1 MKLKRNVFI
10 FMMLITL
17 SLIFQPAISTFAACP
32 EDISSYW
39 KLDETT
45 PGTYEDFIK
54 DNDGT
59 GNDNPAADSDGIVNG
74 AQAFDVADTTGIDV
88 APDSSFNWLV
98 DESFSIEFWV
108 RRNGAVTGDNQVAI
122 GRVGRFWVGI
132 GGDNDVT
139 VNQNAAV
146 FFLTDNNG
154 GSAAT
159 LKGTTDI
166 TDNEWHHVVAV
177 RDRSLGANG
186 QNRLYVDGQEESNS
200 PMDATYDAGFDSA
213 TAELTIGYLNVGSFF
228 RLTGGLDEVALYGRA
243 LTLAE
248 IQAHYANGQP
258 QADYCSGAAPFDPF
272 PEDTISLW
280 DLDETTPGAP
290 GGTYEDAFNGNDGT
304 GNDNPAADSDGIVN
318 GAQAFDVADTTG
330 IDVAPDSS
338 FNWLVDESFSIEFWV
353 RRNGAVTGDNQVAI
367 GRVGR
372 FWVGIGGDNDV
383 TVNQNAAV
391 FFLTDNNGGS
401 AATLKGTTDITDNEW
416 HHVVAVR
423 DRSLGANGQ
432 NRLYVDGQE
441 ESNSPM
447 DATYDAGFD
456 SATAELTIGYLNVG
470 SFFRLTG
477 GLDEVALYGR
487 ALTATEIEDHY
498 ENGLLG
504 IGIDDTGGGI
514 AEIIGTGSS
523 GIRYRN
529 VAESSWT
536 QMTSSVTDGD
546 IAAGDFTG
554 DGKADVASIWPSG
567 LWYQN
572 GDTLK
577 WTKITS
583 SAPNRVTAGD
593 VTGDDRDEIIGT
605 WSSGI
610 WYRDVAASSWTKM
623 TASVTDG
630 DIAAGDFTGDGKADV
645 ASIWP
650 SGLWYQDGATLV
662 WTKVGTAPNS
672 VTAGDVTG
680 DGRDEIIG
688 TWSSGIWYR
697 DVAAS
702 RWTKMTAS
710 VTDGDIAAGDFTG
723 DGKADVASIWP
734 SGLYYQDGDT
744 LAWTKIPD
752 GTLNKVT
759 AGDVTGD

>member
-1 MKLKRNVFI
+1 MR
-10 FMMLITL
+10 
-17 SLIFQPAISTFAACP
+17 QH
-32 EDISSYW
+32 
-39 KLDETT
+39 

-59 GNDNPAADSDGIVNG
+59 GNADPTATTDGVVAG
-74 AQAFDVADTTGIDV
+74 AQTFNGTTTGIDV
-88 APDSSFNWLV
+88 PADKSFNWAV
-98 DESFSIEFWV
+98 DDSFSIEFWIK
-108 RRNGAVTGDNQVAI
+108 RNGDVTDENQVAI
-122 GRVGRFWVGI
+122 GRIDSGSSLVWWVGI
-132 GGDNDVT
+132 GEDTDPNVT
-139 VNQNAAV
+139 QNAANFV
-146 FFLTDNNG
+146 LVDRNG
-154 GSAAT
+154 GVLADLS

-186 QNRLYVDGQEESNS
+186 QNLLYVDGQ
-200 PMDATYDAGFDSA
+200 PDAVALDAAYDTGFDSA
-213 TAELTIGYLNVGSFF
+213 TAGINIGYLDVGTFF
-228 RLTGGLDEVALYGRA
+228 RLEGGIDEVALYDRA
-243 LTLAE
+243 LTADE
-248 IQAHYANGQP
+248 IEDHFANGQP
-258 QADYCSGAAPFDPF
+258 TQDYCSGSEPFVPF
-272 PEDTISLW
+272 PDDTISLW
-280 DLDETTPGAP
+280 DLDETTPG
-290 GGTYEDAFNGNDGT
+290 TYEDDFDGNDGT
-304 GNDNPAADSDGIVN
+304 GNADPTATTDGVVA
-318 GAQAFDVADTTG
+318 GAQTFNGTTTG
-330 IDVAPDSS
+330 IDVPADKS
-338 FNWLVDESFSIEFWV
+338 FNWAVDDSFSIEFWIK
-353 RRNGAVTGDNQVAI
+353 RNGDVTDENQVAI
-367 GRVGR
+367 GRIDSGSSLVW
-372 FWVGIGGDNDV
+372 WVGIGEDTDPNV
-383 TVNQNAAV
+383 TQNAAN
-391 FFLTDNNGGS
+391 FLLVDRNGGVLADLS
-401 AATLKGTTDITDNEW
+401 LKGTTDITDNEW

-423 DRSLGANGQ
+423 DSSLGANGQ
-432 NRLYVDGQE
+432 NLLYVDGQ
-441 ESNSPM
+441 P
-447 DATYDAGFD
+447 DAVALDAAYDTGFD
-456 SATAELTIGYLNVG
+456 SATADINIGYLDVG
-470 SFFRLTG
+470 TFFRLEG
-477 GLDEVALYGR
+477 GIDEVALYDR
-487 ALTATEIEDHY
+487 ALTADEIEEHY
-498 ENGLLG
+498 EDGLDG
-504 IGIDDTGGGI
+504 IGIEDTDDTMGI
-514 AEIIGTGSS
+514 AEIIGTDSS
-523 GIRYRN
+523 GIRYRD
-529 VAESSWT
+529 VAQSSWT

-567 LWYQN
+567 LWYQD

-593 VTGDDRDEIIGT
+593 VTGDGRDEIIGT

-610 WYRDVAASSWTKM
+610 WYRDVAASSWTQM
-623 TASVTDG
+623 TASFTDG

-734 SGLYYQDGDT
+734 SGLWYQDGDT
-744 LAWTKIPD
+744 LVWTKIPD
-752 GTLNKVT
+752 GTLDRVT
-759 AGDVTGD
+759 AGDVTGQ